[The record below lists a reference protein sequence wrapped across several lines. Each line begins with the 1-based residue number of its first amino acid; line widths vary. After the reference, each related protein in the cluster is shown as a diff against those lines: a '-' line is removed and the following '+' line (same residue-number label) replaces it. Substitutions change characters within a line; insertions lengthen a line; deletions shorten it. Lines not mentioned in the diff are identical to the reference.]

1 MVPFWMVSWGGVFR
15 LYDKDDGFGFWLK
28 NRVDSTA
35 AVREH
40 SFTVSFDDCDGYVP
54 KNNKLFTYPFSKL
67 VATTSISQQEYS
79 LEYFSSVKG
88 LGRGSAATLNFSE
101 VSAWEPDTSPFLYP
115 MDYNGMGGEGQ
126 DLSISLPSWPTVT
139 WVYQTFANMYSGG
152 YGEKLSASIA
162 EQPELVFHESW
173 RRTPLR

>member
-40 SFTVSFDDCDGYVP
+40 SFTVPFDDCDGYVP

-88 LGRGSAATLNFSE
+88 LGRGSVATLNFSE

-115 MDYNGMGGEGQ
+115 MDYNG
-126 DLSISLPSWPTVT
+126 W
-139 WVYQTFANMYSGG
+139 
-152 YGEKLSASIA
+152 A
-162 EQPELVFHESW
+162 E
-173 RRTPLR
+173 RDRI